1 MSSSMWW
8 KGFQKAKGGTH
19 PSSPLLLQQTK
30 MKKIMETKTKLNL
43 SSGFYHHSPGKI
55 WGYEYTMLT
64 YILQVGC
71 WQWWRRSD
79 QRRRSLRGWT
89 ESQSEKDQGGFNAAL
104 SIGWIEGIGMG
115 TGKNHDHR
123 CTNAMIQN
131 QSSHRLTHNGKENA
145 EEATSKSI
153 GGNVPV
159 TFST

>member
-1 MSSSMWW
+1 
-8 KGFQKAKGGTH
+8 
-19 PSSPLLLQQTK
+19 
-30 MKKIMETKTKLNL
+30 
-43 SSGFYHHSPGKI
+43 
-55 WGYEYTMLT
+55 
-64 YILQVGC
+64 
-71 WQWWRRSD
+71 
-79 QRRRSLRGWT
+79 
-89 ESQSEKDQGGFNAAL
+89 
-104 SIGWIEGIGMG
+104 MG